1 MENGH
6 YYTCVKSKLYG
17 ICGGEP
23 ETKKSIFR
31 GWPLGNITDT
41 VIRASIGFLRK
52 KRFLWTFFKF
62 DFYIYDLLGIF
73 Y

>member
-1 MENGH
+1 MMENGH

-31 GWPLGNITDT
+31 GWPLGNITDI
-41 VIRASIGFLRK
+41 VIRASIAFLRK
-52 KRFLWTFFKF
+52 KRFL
-62 DFYIYDLLGIF
+62 
-73 Y
+73 